1 MHPIFGRVHVVEKAP
16 ANLLSLA
23 HIRDTFRVSF
33 DDDKDRFVLSPKSPE
48 LQRITSPLHY
58 NPGKVAQ
65 HLHEVLGHGRDES
78 LCTLLDNGGIL
89 DCTISSASTQMRDP
103 SKYRESNA
111 ENIIYPAV
119 KVGDHFIM
127 YIIFIR
133 LPNGKKLTAL
143 LLLEELFNTG
153 FDIKLRS
160 KSQKALE
167 EALYKAIGHFRAQN
181 TRVTLIKSDH
191 ESDIRACFAFLGN
204 LNPPVKYK
212 SAAPGTHARRVELYT
227 Q

>member
-1 MHPIFGRVHVVEKAP
+1 
-16 ANLLSLA
+16 
-23 HIRDTFRVSF
+23 
-33 DDDKDRFVLSPKSPE
+33 
-48 LQRITSPLHY
+48 
-58 NPGKVAQ
+58 
-65 HLHEVLGHGRDES
+65 
-78 LCTLLDNGGIL
+78 
-89 DCTISSASTQMRDP
+89 MRDP

-119 KVGDHFIM
+119 KLGDHFIV

-167 EALYKAIGHFRAQN
+167 EALYKAIGHF
-181 TRVTLIKSDH
+181 
-191 ESDIRACFAFLGN
+191 
-204 LNPPVKYK
+204 
-212 SAAPGTHARRVELYT
+212 
-227 Q
+227 